1 MLDGGEGERGGG
13 YGRREQ
19 RFKRF
24 SLTYFVFSFKATEK
38 GLNEDDDDDDDV
50 GFAFRD

>member
-1 MLDGGEGERGGG
+1 MLDGGEGERAMGGG
-13 YGRREQ
+13 SSALSD
-19 RFKRF
+19 FN
-24 SLTYFVFSFKATEK
+24 LTYFVFSFKATEK